1 MKRVI
6 AGLLILLMLGA
17 TACSGKKEI
26 SKTVNDEAIMN
37 PSNNMEA
44 IAKMFPSLE
53 GALEAQWEQIRLG
66 SGVGRT
72 PGPTDYQYQGYI
84 ILADEAAEKYAS
96 SYEWKEVDPDVT
108 FESIEKP
115 EGNWKYSYDFCKDI
129 IPGYYGGA
137 AWIDGN
143 TVIFSI
149 TTT

>member
-1 MKRVI
+1 M
-6 AGLLILLMLGA
+6 
-17 TACSGKKEI
+17 
-26 SKTVNDEAIMN
+26 
-37 PSNNMEA
+37 
-44 IAKMFPSLE
+44 
-53 GALEAQWEQIRLG
+53 
-66 SGVGRT
+66 
-72 PGPTDYQYQGYI
+72 YQGYI
-84 ILADEAAEKYAS
+84 VLSDEAAEKYAS

-143 TVIFSI
+143 TIIFSI